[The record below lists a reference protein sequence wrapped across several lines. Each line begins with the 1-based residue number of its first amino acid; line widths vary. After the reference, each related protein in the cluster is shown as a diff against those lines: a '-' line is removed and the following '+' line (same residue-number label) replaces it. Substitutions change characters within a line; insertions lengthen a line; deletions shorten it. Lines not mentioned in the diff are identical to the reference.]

1 METAR
6 PATAAP
12 RNRPESVT
20 EWPKSTLYDETES
33 ETADPGPDSPASAA
47 GIESSPSPTNN
58 ARGTRIRA
66 SFVEEDVD
74 VPARLIPIFD
84 ALGTVPRA
92 GVHGRCARSCCPSPA
107 PTPR

>member
-47 GIESSPSPTNN
+47 GIESSPRPTNN
-58 ARGTRIRA
+58 ARGTRISSLLRGGRCGRT
-66 SFVEEDVD
+66 SEVD
-74 VPARLIPIFD
+74 THFG
-84 ALGTVPRA
+84 ALGTVPRSRDPPGPMA
-92 GVHGRCARSCCPSPA
+92 DARV
-107 PTPR
+107 